1 MAKSTSS
8 ANPSQVHEILDQLSE
23 DGLRQ
28 HSRPSWSLFLSALA
42 AGLEIGFSILLM
54 GVLFSL
60 FENRISEPAMHMLL
74 AVSYPLGFLFVIIG
88 REELFTEQTTI
99 AVIPVLSRKKGF
111 KSLFRL
117 WAIVFSGNLIGCF
130 IFSYILATLP
140 VEMKIIKPE
149 AYRHIAEQIPHYRW
163 TSLFGSAVFAGWLM
177 GLLAWL
183 ISSTTETI
191 SRIVLIILVTFVI
204 GVAGLHHCIVG
215 SVEMFAAML
224 SENSVTFSNYLH
236 FISLAVPG
244 NIIGGAVFVAA
255 LKVSHNKKEDM
266 KAKKCRIKRFS
277 KNGVTP

>member
-1 MAKSTSS
+1 MAKTTSS
-8 ANPSQVHEILDQLSE
+8 ANPRQVHEILDQLSE
-23 DGLRQ
+23 DGLLQ

-60 FENRISEPAMHMLL
+60 FDNRISGPAMHMLL
-74 AVSYPLGFLFVIIG
+74 ALSYPLGFLFVIIG

-99 AVIPVLSRKKGF
+99 AVIPVLSGKKGF

-117 WAIVFSGNLIGCF
+117 WGIVLSGNLIGCF
-130 IFSYILATLP
+130 IFGFILSTLP
-140 VEMKIIKPE
+140 VEMQIIKPE
-149 AYRHIAEQIPHYRW
+149 AYQHIAERIPHYNW

-183 ISSTTETI
+183 ISSTSETI
-191 SRIVLIILVTFVI
+191 SRLLLIILVTFVI
-204 GVAGLHHCIVG
+204 GVTGLHHCIVG

-224 SENSVTFSNYLH
+224 SGGNITFSNYIH

-244 NIIGGAVFVAA
+244 NIIGGAFFVAA
-255 LKVSHNKKEDM
+255 LKVSHNKKEHM
-266 KAKKCRIKRFS
+266 KEKKA
-277 KNGVTP
+277 T

>member
-1 MAKSTSS
+1 MAKSSR
-8 ANPSQVHEILDQLSE
+8 NPGQVHEILDQLSE
-23 DGLRQ
+23 DGLLQ

-60 FENRISEPAMHMLL
+60 FENRISKEAMNLLL
-74 AVSYPLGFLFVIIG
+74 AISYPLGFIFVIIG

-99 AVIPVLSRKKGF
+99 AVIPVLGRKKRIS
-111 KSLFRL
+111 SLLRL
-117 WAIVFSGNLIGCF
+117 WGIVLLGNLIGCF
-130 IFSYILATLP
+130 IFSFILATLP
-140 VEMKIIKPE
+140 VEMKIIEPHTFT
-149 AYRHIAEQIPHYRW
+149 HIAEKIPFYKW
-163 TSLFGSAVFAGWLM
+163 SSLLGSAIFAGWLM

-191 SRIVLIILVTFVI
+191 SRLLLIILVTFVI
-204 GVAGLHHCIVG
+204 GVTGLHHCIVG

-224 SENSVTFSNYLH
+224 SGSKITFMHYLY

-255 LKVSHNKKEDM
+255 LKVSHNKKQDM
-266 KAKKCRIKRFS
+266 QEK
-277 KNGVTP
+277 V

>member
-1 MAKSTSS
+1 MAKSVSS

-28 HSRPSWSLFLSALA
+28 HTRPSWSLFLSALA

-99 AVIPVLSRKKGF
+99 AVIPVLSRKKGL
-111 KSLFRL
+111 KSLLRL
-117 WAIVFSGNLIGCF
+117 WAIVFGGNLLGCF

-140 VEMKIIKPE
+140 VEMQIINPR
-149 AYRHIAEQIPHYRW
+149 AYSHIAEKIPHYNVA
-163 TSLFGSAVFAGWLM
+163 SLFGSAVFAGWLM

-191 SRIVLIILVTFVI
+191 SRIFVIILVTFVI
-204 GVAGLHHCIVG
+204 GAAGLHHCIVG

-224 SENSVTFSNYLH
+224 SGNSITFSNYIH

-266 KAKKCRIKRFS
+266 KV
-277 KNGVTP
+277 KN

>member
-8 ANPSQVHEILDQLSE
+8 TNPGQVHEILDQLSE
-23 DGLRQ
+23 DALLQ
-28 HSRPSWSLFLSALA
+28 HERPSWSLFLSALA

-60 FENRISEPAMHMLL
+60 FENRISEPAMQLLL
-74 AVSYPLGFLFVIIG
+74 ALSYPLGFLFVIIG

-99 AVIPVLSRKKGF
+99 AVIPVLNKKKGV

-117 WAIVFSGNLIGCF
+117 WAIVFVGNIIGCF
-130 IFSYILATLP
+130 IFGFILATLP
-140 VEMKIIKPE
+140 VEMEIIRPE
-149 AYRHIAEQIPHYRW
+149 AYQHIAKKIPLYNW
-163 TSLFGSAVFAGWLM
+163 ASLFGSAVFAGWLM

-191 SRIVLIILVTFVI
+191 SRILLILLVTFVI
-204 GVAGLHHCIVG
+204 GVTGLHHCIVG

-224 SENSVTFSNYLH
+224 SGDSITFSNYIH
-236 FISLAVPG
+236 FVSLAVPG

-266 KAKKCRIKRFS
+266 S
-277 KNGVTP
+277 TKN

>member
-1 MAKSTSS
+1 MAKSTSPG
-8 ANPSQVHEILDQLSE
+8 NPSQVHEILDQLSG

-28 HSRPSWSLFLSALA
+28 HLRPSWSLFLSALA

-60 FENRISEPAMHMLL
+60 LENRISEPAMHLL
-74 AVSYPLGFLFVIIG
+74 IALSYPLGFLFVIIG

-99 AVIPVLSRKKGF
+99 AVIPVLSKKKGF

-117 WAIVFSGNLIGCF
+117 WIIVFVGNLTGAF
-130 IFSYILATLP
+130 IFSCILATLP
-140 VEMKIIKPE
+140 VEMQIIKPE
-149 AYRHIAEQIPHYRW
+149 AYQYIAEKIPRYSW
-163 TSLFGSAVFAGWLM
+163 SSLFGSAVFAGWLM

-183 ISSTTETI
+183 VSSTTETI
-191 SRIVLIILVTFVI
+191 SRILLIILVTFVI

-224 SENSVTFSNYLH
+224 TGNNITFSNYIY

-266 KAKKCRIKRFS
+266 KEKDTKE
-277 KNGVTP
+277 

>member
-1 MAKSTSS
+1 MAKSST
-8 ANPSQVHEILDQLSE
+8 NPSQVHEILEQLSK
-23 DGLRQ
+23 DGLLQ

-60 FENRISEPAMHMLL
+60 FEHQISDPAMHLL
-74 AVSYPLGFLFVIIG
+74 MALSYPLGFLFVIIG

-99 AVIPVLSRKKGF
+99 AVIPVLSSRKNF
-111 KSLFRL
+111 KSLMRL
-117 WAIVFSGNLIGCF
+117 WGVVLGGNLLGCL
-130 IFSYILATLP
+130 IFSFILSRLP
-140 VEMKIIKPE
+140 VQMQIIKPQ
-149 AYRHIAEQIPHYRW
+149 AFQHIAEQIPHYSW
-163 TSLFGSAVFAGWLM
+163 TALFGSAILAGWLM

-191 SRIVLIILVTFVI
+191 SRILLIILVTFVI

-215 SVEMFAAML
+215 SVEMLTAM
-224 SENSVTFSNYLH
+224 FSGESITVNNYIH

-266 KAKKCRIKRFS
+266 KEKTQA
-277 KNGVTP
+277 

>member
-1 MAKSTSS
+1 MAKISS
-8 ANPSQVHEILDQLSE
+8 NPSQVHEILEQLNKE
-23 DGLRQ
+23 GLLQ

-60 FENRISEPAMHMLL
+60 FEHRVSDPAMHLL
-74 AVSYPLGFLFVIIG
+74 MALSYPLGFLFVIIG

-99 AVIPVLSRKKGF
+99 AVISVLNSRKKF
-111 KSLFRL
+111 KSLLRL
-117 WAIVFSGNLIGCF
+117 WGIVLSGNLLGCL
-130 IFSYILATLP
+130 IFSFILSRLP
-140 VEMKIIKPE
+140 VQMEIIKPE
-149 AYRHIAEQIPHYRW
+149 AFQHIAEQIPHYSW
-163 TSLFGSAVFAGWLM
+163 TSLLGSAILAGWLM

-191 SRIVLIILVTFVI
+191 SKILLIILVTFVI

-215 SVEMFAAML
+215 SVEMFTAML
-224 SENSVTFSNYLH
+224 SGNTITFNNYIH

-266 KAKKCRIKRFS
+266 KEKA
-277 KNGVTP
+277 

>member
-1 MAKSTSS
+1 MAKSSS
-8 ANPSQVHEILDQLSE
+8 NPSQVHEILEQLSK
-23 DGLRQ
+23 DGLLQ

-54 GVLFSL
+54 GVFFSL
-60 FENRISEPAMHMLL
+60 FHHRISDPAMHMLL
-74 AVSYPLGFLFVIIG
+74 SLSYPLGFLFVIIG

-99 AVIPVLSRKKGF
+99 AVIPVLSSRKNL

-117 WAIVFSGNLIGCF
+117 WGIVLSGNLLGSL
-130 IFSYILATLP
+130 IFSFIVSKLP
-140 VEMKIIKPE
+140 VEMQIIRPE
-149 AYRHIAEQIPHYRW
+149 AFQHIAERIPHYSW
-163 TSLFGSAVFAGWLM
+163 TALLGSAILAGWLM

-191 SRIVLIILVTFVI
+191 SKILLIVLVTFVI

-215 SVEMFAAML
+215 SVEMFCAML
-224 SENSVTFSNYLH
+224 TGNTISLGNYVY

-266 KAKKCRIKRFS
+266 KEK
-277 KNGVTP
+277 T

>member
-1 MAKSTSS
+1 MARSTS
-8 ANPSQVHEILDQLSE
+8 NPRQVHEILDQLSE
-23 DGLRQ
+23 DALLQ

-60 FENRISEPAMHMLL
+60 FQNRISEPAMHLLL
-74 AVSYPLGFLFVIIG
+74 ALSYPLGFLFVIIG

-99 AVIPVLSRKKGF
+99 AVIPVLGRKKKL

-117 WAIVFSGNLIGCF
+117 WGIVLSGNLIGCL
-130 IFSYILATLP
+130 IFGFILATLP
-140 VEMKIIKPE
+140 VEMEIIKPE
-149 AYRHIAEQIPHYRW
+149 AYQHIAEQIPRYNW
-163 TSLFGSAVFAGWLM
+163 SSLFGSAVFAGWLM

-191 SRIVLIILVTFVI
+191 SRLFLIILVTFVI

-215 SVEMFAAML
+215 SVELFAAML
-224 SENSVTFSNYLH
+224 SGDGITFSNYMH
-236 FISLAVPG
+236 FLSLAVPG

-266 KAKKCRIKRFS
+266 KKKS
-277 KNGVTP
+277 QT

>member
-1 MAKSTSS
+1 MAKIPK
-8 ANPSQVHEILDQLSE
+8 NPSQVHEILDHLSE
-23 DGLRQ
+23 DGLIQ

-60 FENRISEPAMHMLL
+60 FENRISAPAMHLLL
-74 AVSYPLGFLFVIIG
+74 ALSYPLGFIFVIIG

-99 AVIPVLSRKKGF
+99 AVIPVLSRKKEV
-111 KSLFRL
+111 KSLFKL
-117 WAIVFSGNLIGCF
+117 WGVVLSGNLIGCF
-130 IFSYILATLP
+130 IFALILSTLP

-149 AYRHIAEQIPHYRW
+149 AFQHIAEQIPHYNW

-191 SRIVLIILVTFVI
+191 SRLLLIILVTFVI
-204 GVAGLHHCIVG
+204 GVTGLHHCIVG

-224 SENSVTFSNYLH
+224 TGNTITIYHYVH

-244 NIIGGAVFVAA
+244 NVIGGAVFVAA

-266 KAKKCRIKRFS
+266 IEKI
-277 KNGVTP
+277 

>member
-8 ANPSQVHEILDQLSE
+8 SNPSQVHEILDQLSE
-23 DGLRQ
+23 DGSLQ

-60 FENRISEPAMHMLL
+60 FENRISEPAMHLL
-74 AVSYPLGFLFVIIG
+74 LSLSYPLGFLFVIIG

-99 AVIPVLSRKKGF
+99 AVIPVLSRKKEF

-117 WAIVFSGNLIGCF
+117 WAIVFVGNLIGCF

-140 VEMKIIKPE
+140 VEMQIIKPA
-149 AYRHIAEQIPHYRW
+149 AYQHIAEKIPHYNW
-163 TSLFGSAVFAGWLM
+163 TSLFESAVFAGWLI

-191 SRIVLIILVTFVI
+191 SRILLIILVTLAI

-224 SENSVTFSNYLH
+224 TGNNITFSNYIY

-266 KAKKCRIKRFS
+266 KKKNEARE
-277 KNGVTP
+277 